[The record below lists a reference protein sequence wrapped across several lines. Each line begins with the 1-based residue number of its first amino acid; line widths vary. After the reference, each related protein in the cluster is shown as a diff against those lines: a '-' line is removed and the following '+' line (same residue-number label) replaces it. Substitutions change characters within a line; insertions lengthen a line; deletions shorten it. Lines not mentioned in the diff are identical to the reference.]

1 MFIFEQEA
9 DFVQDREDLLYV
21 LQLRFGEIAPGIIE
35 AIYQISD
42 LHTLERLILIAAN
55 APTFKICLEELETGN
70 ESFRIVGNRF
80 NPIDSAMEGGNHY
93 GKA

>member
-42 LHTLERLILIAAN
+42 LHTLERLI
-55 APTFKICLEELETGN
+55 
-70 ESFRIVGNRF
+70 
-80 NPIDSAMEGGNHY
+80 
-93 GKA
+93 

>member
-55 APTFKICLEELETGN
+55 APTFKIFLEELEAGN
-70 ESFRIVGNRF
+70 DCFRIVGNRF
-80 NPIDSAMEGGNHY
+80 NPIDPAMEGGNHY